1 MDLIHSQNLS
11 WYFQLPLPVSDYQN
25 TVRQTKTGSST
36 TLPDPSTKQAAP
48 LTLGTC
54 LSAPYTSHLE
64 VPFCS
69 FNCPGCLLSCAC
81 PLSYPVLSCPEPGAV
96 AVLAGEKTKP
106 KPISPKTKA
115 PSSSDAPVS
124 CRVSP
129 LSLSHP
135 HRPAAAA
142 LRETHNLHHLPSSSS
157 IKLALYASKF
167 VHFSQLLHPN
177 HI

>member
-1 MDLIHSQNLS
+1 MSIKTQCGRQRPAPQQPCPTPAQSKRRLYHSVPVFQRLS
-11 WYFQLPLPVSDYQN
+11 PPIKRYLFVRSTALAACCPVLA
-25 TVRQTKTGSST
+25 RC
-36 TLPDPSTKQAAP
+36 PI
-48 LTLGTC
+48 
-54 LSAPYTSHLE
+54 LSI
-64 VPFCS
+64 
-69 FNCPGCLLSCAC
+69 
-81 PLSYPVLSCPEPGAV
+81 LSCPGPGAV

-135 HRPAAAA
+135 HRPATAA